1 MIVNTAY
8 PFMIAKT
15 PAANPILFE
24 NGVSNYQTAF
34 TKASLDT
41 SGLSLQPGATADFYN
56 IPLSKFSIL
65 NFSGKGGSFTKSTI
79 YIEVLDTNGTSI
91 YTSNGFE
98 LNRSNSSPS
107 NHAFTIPE
115 QYRKDGYGIRFK
127 TPNGYSAIIYSAS
140 FST

>member
-15 PAANPILFE
+15 PAANPNLFE
-24 NGVSNYQTAF
+24 NGVSNYQTSF

-41 SGLSLQPGATADFYN
+41 SGLKLQPNATADFYN

-65 NFSGKGGSFTKSTI
+65 NFSGNGGSFSKSTV

-127 TPNGYSAIIYSAS
+127 TPNGYLANIYSAS

>member
-15 PAANPILFE
+15 PAANPNLFE

-34 TKASLDT
+34 NRASLDT
-41 SGLSLQPGATADFYN
+41 SGLKLQTNATADFYG

-65 NFSGKGGSFTKSTI
+65 NFSGNGGAFSKSTI

-91 YTSNGFE
+91 YTSHGFE
-98 LNRSNSSPS
+98 
-107 NHAFTIPE
+107 
-115 QYRKDGYGIRFK
+115 
-127 TPNGYSAIIYSAS
+127 
-140 FST
+140 

>member
-41 SGLSLQPGATADFYN
+41 SGLSLQPGATADFYG
-56 IPLSKFSIL
+56 IPLSKFSVL
-65 NFSGKGGSFTKSTI
+65 NFSGKSGTFAKSTI

-98 LNRSNSSPS
+98 LNKSNSSPS
-107 NHAFTIPE
+107 NHTFTIPE
-115 QYRKDGYGIRFK
+115 RYRKDGCGIRFK
-127 TPNGYSAIIYSAS
+127 TPNGNIAIIYSAS

>member
-15 PAANPILFE
+15 PAANPNLFE
-24 NGVSNYQTAF
+24 NGVSNYQTSF

-41 SGLSLQPGATADFYN
+41 SGLHLQPNATADFYN

-65 NFSGKGGSFTKSTI
+65 NFSGNGGAFAKSTI

-91 YTSNGFE
+91 YTSNSFE
-98 LNRSNSSPS
+98 LNKGNSSPS

-127 TPNGYSAIIYSAS
+127 TPNGNTAIIYSAS

>member
-15 PAANPILFE
+15 PAANPNLFE
-24 NGVSNYQTAF
+24 NGVSNYQTSF
-34 TKASLDT
+34 TGASLDT
-41 SGLSLQPGATADFYN
+41 SGLNLQPNATADFYN

-65 NFSGKGGSFTKSTI
+65 NFSGKSNTFAKSTI

-98 LNRSNSSPS
+98 LNKSNSSPS

-127 TPNGYSAIIYSAS
+127 TPNRSTAIIYSAS

>member
-15 PAANPILFE
+15 PAANPNLFE

-34 TKASLDT
+34 NRASLDT
-41 SGLSLQPGATADFYN
+41 SGLKLQTNATADFYG

-65 NFSGKGGSFTKSTI
+65 NFSGNGGAFSKSTI

-91 YTSNGFE
+91 YTSRGFE
-98 LNRSNSSPS
+98 LDKGNSSPS

-127 TPNGYSAIIYSAS
+127 TPNGYSAIIHSAG